1 MKKEGEAC
9 SLFRIIHLPTKE
21 FSTLSHLASW
31 VALSLLFFLGSNSC
45 VWGEEESRTWTSRNG
60 TSIEARYIERIGKK
74 IKIQRA
80 DGRSFTL
87 APDLFSEQDRKYL
100 ESLESKQVFQ
110 PPEAFPD
117 NYKGAIVIIGISGK
131 VTTWKRPD
139 DNRYAELEASPAKVG
154 EIISS
159 GTELETGQD
168 AEALLLLSNGTQAII
183 GENSQ
188 LSLSAFW
195 QVEFEGSDTKVFEL
209 AGEIS
214 PSRIAMELEK
224 GELIMDVKKL
234 TKESS
239 LLIET
244 ILSQAGIR
252 GTRFSLKT
260 SKSSDILGVREG
272 SVALH
277 NKKQS
282 FEIVSPG
289 ESLGLDVTGKINQS
303 ELSTLQMER
312 IDQSIK
318 KCSEA
323 SIQYSIAQ
331 LSSAADVANKR
342 GTSIIKD
349 DQGAMQKQIDA
360 LIKEHGSVR
369 KIESIVVD
377 HALVSDLSTL
387 NQLTE
392 LKKLEINGDY
402 RKTILTTL
410 PKLDNLK
417 KLESLRIT
425 SAFKLKGL
433 QAIEDLTNLKSLF
446 LGWTPVHDS
455 SFLLNLK
462 KLESL
467 QINYWKTTDLNHLR
481 NCSEL
486 SDIRLSAAS
495 ELIDISV
502 LGNLRKLEYLQMT
515 QTKIEDL
522 SPLKNSRSLKYLS
535 LQASSQIKDFSPLYR
550 LKKLTSLHLKETGI
564 SSTEQRRLASALPEC
579 EISF

>member
-1 MKKEGEAC
+1 M
-9 SLFRIIHLPTKE
+9 S
-21 FSTLSHLASW
+21 
-31 VALSLLFFLGSNSC
+31 
-45 VWGEEESRTWTSRNG
+45 
-60 TSIEARYIERIGKK
+60 
-74 IKIQRA
+74 
-80 DGRSFTL
+80 
-87 APDLFSEQDRKYL
+87 PDLFSEQDRKYL
-100 ESLESKQVFQ
+100 ESLKSKQVFK
-110 PPEAFPD
+110 PPEPFPD
-117 NYKGAIVIIGISGK
+117 NYKGAIIIIGVSGK
-131 VTTWKRPD
+131 VTIRKQPD
-139 DNRYAELEASPAKVG
+139 GNRYAELKASPAKIG
-154 EIISS
+154 EIISP
-159 GTELETGQD
+159 GTELETGQGS
-168 AEALLLLSNGTQAII
+168 EVLLLLSNGTQAII
-183 GENSQ
+183 GGNSQ
-188 LSLSAFW
+188 LGLSAFW
-195 QVEFEGSDTKVFEL
+195 QVEFEGSDNKVSEL
-209 AGEIS
+209 KEEIS
-214 PSRIAMELEK
+214 PSRITMELKK

-244 ILSQAGIR
+244 KFSQAGIR
-252 GTRFSLKT
+252 GTKFNLKT
-260 SKSSDILGVREG
+260 SESSDILGVREG
-272 SVALH
+272 AVALH

-282 FEIVSPG
+282 FKTVSQG
-289 ESLGLDVTGKINQS
+289 ESLGLDATGKINQS
-303 ELSTLQMER
+303 KLSTLQFER

-323 SIQYSIAQ
+323 SIEYSTAQ
-331 LSSAADVANKR
+331 LSSATDEANKR

-349 DQGAMQKQIDA
+349 DKGAMQKQIDG

-377 HALVSDLSTL
+377 HAQVSDLSAL

-425 SAFKLKGL
+425 SAFKLKEN
-433 QAIEDLTNLKSLF
+433 QALVPITDLTNLKSLF

-455 SFLLNLK
+455 SFLLKLK
-462 KLESL
+462 KLERL

-495 ELIDISV
+495 ELVDISG

-522 SPLKNSRSLKYLS
+522 SPLKNLRSLKYLS
-535 LQASSQIKDFSPLYR
+535 LQASSQIKDFSPLHR

-564 SSTEQRRLASALPEC
+564 SSSEQRRLKSALPEC
-579 EISF
+579 QISF

>member
-1 MKKEGEAC
+1 MLHAC
-9 SLFRIIHLPTKE
+9 FG
-21 FSTLSHLASW
+21 FAY
-31 VALSLLFFLGSNSC
+31 
-45 VWGEEESRTWTSRNG
+45 GEEDIRTWTDKGGR
-60 TSIEARYIERIGKK
+60 TLEAKFIEHIGDK
-74 IKIQRA
+74 IKIQRK
-80 DGRSFTL
+80 DGRTFTL
-87 APDLFSEQDRKYL
+87 SPGLFSEQDRKYL
-100 ESLESKQVFQ
+100 ESLASKQIFK
-110 PPEAFPD
+110 PPEPFPD

-131 VTTWKRPD
+131 VTIWKRPG
-139 DNRYAELEASPAKVG
+139 DNRYAELKASPAKVG

-159 GTELETGQD
+159 GTELETGQGS
-168 AEALLLLSNGTQAII
+168 EVLLLLSNGSQVII

-188 LSLSAFW
+188 LALSVFW
-195 QVEFEGSDTKVFEL
+195 QVEFEGSDNKVSEL
-209 AGEIS
+209 KKEIS
-214 PSRIAMELEK
+214 PSRIAMELK
-224 GELIMDVKKL
+224 MGELIMDVKKL

-244 ILSQAGIR
+244 MLSQAGIR

-289 ESLGLDVTGKINQS
+289 ESLGLDVKGKINQS

-331 LSSAADVANKR
+331 LSSATDEANKR
-342 GTSIIKD
+342 GSSIIKD

-360 LIKEHGSVR
+360 LIKEHGSAR

-377 HALVSDLSTL
+377 HALVSDLSAL

-425 SAFKLKGL
+425 SAFKLEEN
-433 QAIEDLTNLKSLF
+433 QALAPITDLGNLKSLF

-455 SFLLNLK
+455 SFLLKLK
-462 KLESL
+462 KLERL

-481 NCSEL
+481 NCTEL

-495 ELIDISV
+495 ELADISE

-522 SPLKNSRSLKYLS
+522 SPLKNLRSLKYLS
-535 LQASSQIKDFSPLYR
+535 LQASSQIKDFSPLHR
-550 LKKLTSLHLKETGI
+550 LKKLTSLHLKETSI
-564 SSTEQRRLASALPEC
+564 SSSEQRRLKSALPEC
-579 EISF
+579 QISF